1 MERRR
6 NWNLETEGQAMY
18 RMFSVVLFM
27 CLGLFLGCREEPEEP
42 APPSVPPPATPA
54 EKPDVVPAPPAI
66 DAAAEAPADL
76 QARAAKLK
84 ALPWAELGKLQIGE
98 EAIILIQGQTKNVG
112 AVYGT
117 GPYTADSFPPA
128 AVVHAGLLKD
138 GEWGLIRFKII
149 KFDGDHGGSEQ
160 NGIHA
165 RKWGKYHRSYTVELV
180 ADE

>member
-1 MERRR
+1 
-6 NWNLETEGQAMY
+6 MY
-18 RMFSVVLFM
+18 RMTLVGLILSVSLLM
-27 CLGLFLGCREEPEEP
+27 GCNEEPDKP

-66 DAAAEAPADL
+66 DESAQAPADL

-84 ALPWAELGKLQIGE
+84 TLPWAELGKLQIGE

-138 GEWGLIRFKII
+138 GQWGLIRFKII

-165 RKWGKYHRSYTVELV
+165 RKWGKYHRSYTVERV
-180 ADE
+180 TDE